1 MVFYG
6 LVFAMEVKMNLIPE
20 LKTRLLEQVPAYEI
34 FSEEPLAKHTSFR
47 IGGPAELMVFPRSVK
62 ELSLVLKTAYEME
75 IRPYI
80 LGGGTNVLA
89 PDEGL
94 RGLVI
99 VTKDALIGLRLLD
112 ETHISAMSGMTLA
125 KTAMFAAQ
133 DNLSGLEFAHGI
145 PGTVGGAV
153 YMNAGAYGGEMKDI
167 AVKTEYMRLDG
178 TIETYE
184 GAAQEFAYRSS
195 VFQKKDGV
203 ILRTEFALTPS
214 NEKDVRS
221 RIKELA
227 DRRRA
232 AQPLELP
239 SAGSAFKRPKTGYAA
254 ALIDQAGLKGL
265 RIGGAAVS
273 EKHAGFIVN
282 LGGATA
288 TDVLALVK
296 LVQSRVF
303 DHSGVLLE
311 PEIRVWGAE
320 NEN

>member
-1 MVFYG
+1 
-6 LVFAMEVKMNLIPE
+6 MNQISD
-20 LKTRLLEQVPAYEI
+20 LKGRLLEQIPAYEI
-34 FSEEPLAKHTSFR
+34 FSEEPLSKHTSFR
-47 IGGPAELMVFPRSVK
+47 IGGPAELMIFPRNVK
-62 ELSLVLKTAYEME
+62 ELSQVVKTMHEMQ

-80 LGGGTNVLA
+80 LGGGSNVLA

-94 RGLVI
+94 RGAVI

-112 ETHISAMSGMTLA
+112 KTHISAMSGMTLA

-153 YMNAGAYGGEMKDI
+153 YMNAGAYGGEIKDV
-167 AVKTEYMRLDG
+167 AVKTEFMRLDG
-178 TIETYE
+178 TVEVYE
-184 GAAQEFAYRSS
+184 GDAQGFAYRSS
-195 VFQKKDGV
+195 AFQKMDGL
-203 ILRTEFALTPS
+203 ILCTEFALTPS
-214 NEKDVRS
+214 AEANVRS
-221 RIKELA
+221 KIKELA

-254 ALIDQAGLKGL
+254 ALIDEAGLKGM

-288 TDVLALVK
+288 ADVLALVK
-296 LVQSRVF
+296 LVQERVL
-303 DHSGVLLE
+303 DRSGVLLE
-311 PEIRVWGAE
+311 PEIRLWGAE
-320 NEN
+320 HEN

>member
-1 MVFYG
+1 M
-6 LVFAMEVKMNLIPE
+6 KRISE
-20 LKTRLLEQVPAYEI
+20 LKERLLEQIPAYEI
-34 FSEEPLAKHTSFR
+34 FSEEPLSKHTSFR
-47 IGGPAELMVFPRSVK
+47 IGGPAELMVFPRNIE
-62 ELSLVLKTAYEME
+62 ELSQVMKTAHEME
-75 IRPYI
+75 IKPYI

-153 YMNAGAYGGEMKDI
+153 YMNAGAYGGEIKDV
-167 AVKTEYMRLDG
+167 AVKTEFMRLDG

-184 GAAQEFAYRSS
+184 GEAQGFAYRSS
-195 VFQKKDGV
+195 AFQNLDGV

-214 NEKDVRS
+214 TEKEVRG

-227 DRRRA
+227 DKRRA
-232 AQPLELP
+232 SQPLELP

-254 ALIDQAGLKGL
+254 ALIDEAGLKGL
-265 RIGGAAVS
+265 QVGGAAVS

-282 LGGATA
+282 FGGATA
-288 TDVLALVK
+288 ADVLELVK
-296 LVQSRVF
+296 LVRQRVLA
-303 DHSGVLLE
+303 HSGVLLE
-311 PEIRVWGAE
+311 PEIRLWK
-320 NEN
+320 NED

>member
-1 MVFYG
+1 
-6 LVFAMEVKMNLIPE
+6 MNLISELKERLPE
-20 LKTRLLEQVPAYEI
+20 LIPAYEI
-34 FSEEPLAKHTSFR
+34 FSEEPMSKHTSFR
-47 IGGPAELMVFPRSVK
+47 IGGPAELMVFPRNAE
-62 ELSLVLKTAYEME
+62 ELSKVMKTTYEMG
-75 IRPYI
+75 IKPYI

-94 RGLVI
+94 RGVVI

-153 YMNAGAYGGEMKDI
+153 YMNAGAYGGEIKDV
-167 AVKTEYMRLDG
+167 AVKTEFMRLDG
-178 TIETYE
+178 TIEIYE
-184 GAAQEFAYRSS
+184 GDAQGFAYRSS
-195 VFQKKDGV
+195 AFQNLDGV
-203 ILRTEFALTPS
+203 ILRTEFALTQS
-214 NEKDVRS
+214 NEKDVRKK
-221 RIKELA
+221 IKELA

-232 AQPLELP
+232 SQPLELP
-239 SAGSAFKRPKTGYAA
+239 SAGSTFKRPKTGYAA
-254 ALIDQAGLKGL
+254 ALIDEAGLKGL
-265 RIGGAAVS
+265 QVGGAAVS

-288 TDVLALVK
+288 ADVFALVK

-311 PEIRVWGAE
+311 PEIRLWGAE
-320 NEN
+320 DEN

>member
-1 MVFYG
+1 M
-6 LVFAMEVKMNLIPE
+6 KQISE
-20 LKTRLLEQVPAYEI
+20 LKERLLEQLPAYEI
-34 FSEEPLAKHTSFR
+34 FSEEPLSKHTSFR

-62 ELSLVLKTAYEME
+62 ELSQVIKTTHEMG

-94 RGLVI
+94 RGVVI
-99 VTKDALIGLRLLD
+99 VTKDALIGLQLLD

-153 YMNAGAYGGEMKDI
+153 FMNAGAYGGEIKDV
-167 AVKTEYMRLDG
+167 AVKTEFMCLDG
-178 TIETYE
+178 EIETFE
-184 GAAQEFAYRSS
+184 GEAHGFGYRSS
-195 VFQKKDGV
+195 AFQKLDGV
-203 ILRTEFALTPS
+203 ILRTEFKLTPS
-214 NEKDVRS
+214 NEKDIRNK
-221 RIKELA
+221 IKELA

-232 AQPLELP
+232 SQPLELP
-239 SAGSAFKRPKTGYAA
+239 SAGSTFKRPQTGYAA
-254 ALIDQAGLKGL
+254 ALIDEAGLKGL
-265 RIGGAAVS
+265 QVGGAAVS

-288 TDVLALVK
+288 ADVLALVK
-296 LVQSRVF
+296 QVQSRVF

-311 PEIRVWGAE
+311 PEIRLWK

>member
-1 MVFYG
+1 M
-6 LVFAMEVKMNLIPE
+6 KLISD
-20 LKTRLLEQVPAYEI
+20 LKDRLLEQIPAYEI
-34 FSEEPLAKHTSFR
+34 FSEEPLSKHTSFR

-62 ELSLVLKTAYEME
+62 ELSKVVKTAHEMG
-75 IRPYI
+75 IRPYV

-94 RGLVI
+94 RGVVI
-99 VTKDALIGLRLLD
+99 VTKDALIGVQLLD
-112 ETHISAMSGMTLA
+112 GTHIAAMSGMTLA

-153 YMNAGAYGGEMKDI
+153 YMNAGAYGGEIKDV
-167 AVKTEYMRLDG
+167 AVKTEFMRPDG
-178 TIETYE
+178 TVEVFE
-184 GAAQEFAYRSS
+184 SDAQGFAYRTSA
-195 VFQKKDGV
+195 FQKLDGI

-239 SAGSAFKRPKTGYAA
+239 SAGSTFKRPKTGYAA
-254 ALIDQAGLKGL
+254 ALIDEAGLKGL
-265 RIGGAAVS
+265 QVGGAAVS

-288 TDVLALVK
+288 ADVLALVK
-296 LVQSRVF
+296 LVQQRVF
-303 DHSGVLLE
+303 DRSGILLE
-311 PEIRVWGAE
+311 PEIRLWK
-320 NEN
+320 

>member
-1 MVFYG
+1 M
-6 LVFAMEVKMNLIPE
+6 KLISE
-20 LKTRLLEQVPAYEI
+20 LKERLLEQLPAYEI

-47 IGGPAELMVFPRSVK
+47 IGGPAELMVFPRSAK
-62 ELSLVLKTAYEME
+62 ELAQVMQTTYEMG

-89 PDEGL
+89 PDEGV
-94 RGLVI
+94 RGVVI

-153 YMNAGAYGGEMKDI
+153 YMNAGAYGGEIKDV
-167 AVKTEYMRLDG
+167 AVKTEFMRMDG
-178 TIETYE
+178 TVEIFE
-184 GAAQEFAYRSS
+184 GENQGFAYRSS
-195 VFQKKDGV
+195 AFQKLDGV
-203 ILRTEFALTPS
+203 ILRTEFALIPS
-214 NEKDVRS
+214 QEAAVREK
-221 RIKELA
+221 IKELA

-254 ALIDQAGLKGL
+254 ALIDAAGLKGL
-265 RIGGAAVS
+265 CVGGAAVS

-288 TDVLALVK
+288 ADVLALVK
-296 LVQSRVF
+296 QVQQRVY

-311 PEIRVWGAE
+311 PEIRLWGADALQ
-320 NEN
+320 

>member
-1 MVFYG
+1 
-6 LVFAMEVKMNLIPE
+6 MNLISE
-20 LKTRLLEQVPAYEI
+20 LKERLLEQLPAYEI
-34 FSEEPLAKHTSFR
+34 FSEEPLSKHTSFR

-62 ELSLVLKTAYEME
+62 DLSHAVKTAHEMG

-94 RGLVI
+94 RGVVI

-153 YMNAGAYGGEMKDI
+153 YMNAGAYGGEIKDV
-167 AVKTEYMRLDG
+167 AVKTEFMRLDG
-178 TIETYE
+178 EIETFAGE
-184 GAAQEFAYRSS
+184 AQGFSYRSS
-195 VFQKKDGV
+195 AFQKLDGV
-203 ILRTEFALTPS
+203 ILRTEFELLPS
-214 NEKDVRS
+214 TQTEVRG
-221 RIKELA
+221 RIRELA

-232 AQPLELP
+232 AQPLEMP

-254 ALIDQAGLKGL
+254 ALIDEAGLKGL
-265 RIGGAAVS
+265 QVGGAAVS

-288 TDVLALVK
+288 SDVQALIQ
-296 LVQSRVF
+296 LVQQRVL

-311 PEIRVWGAE
+311 PEIRLWK
-320 NEN
+320 

>member
-1 MVFYG
+1 M
-6 LVFAMEVKMNLIPE
+6 KRISE
-20 LKTRLLEQVPAYEI
+20 LKERLLEQIPAYEI
-34 FSEEPLAKHTSFR
+34 FSEEPMSKHTSFR
-47 IGGPAELMVFPRSVK
+47 IGGPAELMVFPRNIE
-62 ELSLVLKTAYEME
+62 ELSQVMKTAHEME
-75 IRPYI
+75 IKPYI

-153 YMNAGAYGGEMKDI
+153 YMNAGAYGGEIKDV
-167 AVKTEYMRLDG
+167 AVKTEFMHLDG

-184 GAAQEFAYRSS
+184 GEAQGFAYRSS
-195 VFQKKDGV
+195 AFQNLDGV

-214 NEKDVRS
+214 TEKEVRG

-227 DRRRA
+227 DKRRA
-232 AQPLELP
+232 SQPLELP

-254 ALIDQAGLKGL
+254 ALIDEAGLKGL
-265 RIGGAAVS
+265 QVGGAAVS

-282 LGGATA
+282 FGGATA
-288 TDVLALVK
+288 ADVLELVK
-296 LVQSRVF
+296 LVRQRVLA
-303 DHSGVLLE
+303 HSGVLLE
-311 PEIRVWGAE
+311 PEIRLWK
-320 NEN
+320 NED

>member
-1 MVFYG
+1 
-6 LVFAMEVKMNLIPE
+6 MNQISE
-20 LKTRLLEQVPAYEI
+20 LKQRLAEHLPAYELY
-34 FSEEPLAKHTSFR
+34 SEEPLANHTSFR
-47 IGGPAELMVFPRSVK
+47 IGGPAELMVFPRSAE
-62 ELSLVLKTAYEME
+62 ELSQILRITHEME
-75 IRPYI
+75 IKPFI

-94 RGLVI
+94 RGAVI

-145 PGTVGGAV
+145 PGTVGGSV
-153 YMNAGAYGGEMKDI
+153 YMNAGAYGGEIKDV
-167 AVKTEYMRLDG
+167 AVKTEYMRFDG
-178 TIETYE
+178 EIEEYE
-184 GAAQEFAYRSS
+184 GDAQGFAYRSS
-195 VFQKKDGV
+195 AFQKLDGV

-214 NEKDVRS
+214 SEKDVRS

-227 DRRRA
+227 DKRRA

-239 SAGSAFKRPKTGYAA
+239 SAGSTFKRPKTGYAA
-254 ALIDQAGLKGL
+254 ALIDEAGLKGL
-265 RIGGAAVS
+265 RVGGAAVS

-288 TDVLALVK
+288 ADVLALIEQVRE
-296 LVQSRVF
+296 RVF

-311 PEIRVWGAE
+311 PEIRLWN

>member
-1 MVFYG
+1 M
-6 LVFAMEVKMNLIPE
+6 KRISE
-20 LKTRLLEQVPAYEI
+20 LKERLLEQIPPYEI
-34 FSEEPLAKHTSFR
+34 FSEEPMSKHTSFR
-47 IGGPAELMVFPRSVK
+47 IGGPAELMVFPRNIE
-62 ELSLVLKTAYEME
+62 ELSQVMKTAHEME
-75 IRPYI
+75 IKPYI

-153 YMNAGAYGGEMKDI
+153 YMNAGAYGGEIKDV
-167 AVKTEYMRLDG
+167 AVKTEFMRLDG

-184 GAAQEFAYRSS
+184 GEAQGFAYRSS
-195 VFQKKDGV
+195 AFQNLDGV

-214 NEKDVRS
+214 TEKEVRG

-227 DRRRA
+227 DKRRA
-232 AQPLELP
+232 SQPLELP

-254 ALIDQAGLKGL
+254 ALIDEAGLKGL
-265 RIGGAAVS
+265 QVGGAAVS

-288 TDVLALVK
+288 ADVLELVK
-296 LVQSRVF
+296 LVRQRVLA
-303 DHSGVLLE
+303 HSGVLLE
-311 PEIRVWGAE
+311 PEIRLWK
-320 NEN
+320 NED

>member
-1 MVFYG
+1 M
-6 LVFAMEVKMNLIPE
+6 KQISE
-20 LKTRLLEQVPAYEI
+20 LKERLLEQLPAYEI
-34 FSEEPLAKHTSFR
+34 FSEEPLSKHTSLR

-62 ELSLVLKTAYEME
+62 DLSHAVKTAHEMG
-75 IRPYI
+75 IIPYV

-89 PDEGL
+89 PDEGV
-94 RGLVI
+94 RGVVI
-99 VTKDALIGLRLLD
+99 VTKDALIGLQLLD
-112 ETHISAMSGMTLA
+112 ATHISAMPGMTLA

-153 YMNAGAYGGEMKDI
+153 YMNAGAYGGEIKDV
-167 AVKTEYMRLDG
+167 AVETEFMRLDG
-178 TIETYE
+178 RVEIYRG
-184 GAAQEFAYRSS
+184 GAQGFAYRSS
-195 VFQKKDGV
+195 VFQRIDGI
-203 ILRTEFALTPS
+203 ILRTVFALTPS
-214 NEKDVRS
+214 TEAEVRN

-239 SAGSAFKRPKTGYAA
+239 SAGSAFKRPEKGYAA
-254 ALIDQAGLKGL
+254 ALIEEAGCKGL
-265 RIGGAAVS
+265 RVGGAAVS

-288 TDVLALVK
+288 ADVLELVK
-296 LVQSRVF
+296 QVQQRVH

-311 PEIRVWGAE
+311 PEIRLWK
-320 NEN
+320 

>member
-1 MVFYG
+1 
-6 LVFAMEVKMNLIPE
+6 MNLISE
-20 LKTRLLEQVPAYEI
+20 LKERLLEQLPAYEI
-34 FSEEPLAKHTSFR
+34 FSEEPLSKHTSFR

-62 ELSLVLKTAYEME
+62 DLSHAVKTAHEMG
-75 IRPYI
+75 IKPYV

-89 PDEGL
+89 PDEGV
-94 RGLVI
+94 RGVVI
-99 VTKDALIGLRLLD
+99 VSKDALIGLRLLD

-133 DNLSGLEFAHGI
+133 DKLSGLEFAHGI

-153 YMNAGAYGGEMKDI
+153 YMNAGAYGGEIKDI
-167 AVKTEYMRLDG
+167 AVKTEFMRLDG
-178 TIETYE
+178 TVETYA
-184 GAAQEFAYRSS
+184 GDAQGFAYRSS
-195 VFQKKDGV
+195 AFQKLDGI
-203 ILRTEFALTPS
+203 ILRTEFELIPS
-214 NEKDVRS
+214 TEAEVRS

-254 ALIDQAGLKGL
+254 ALIDEAGLKGL
-265 RIGGAAVS
+265 QIGGAAVS

-288 TDVLALVK
+288 ADVLALVK
-296 LVQSRVF
+296 TVQQRVL

-311 PEIRVWGAE
+311 PEIRLWK
-320 NEN
+320 